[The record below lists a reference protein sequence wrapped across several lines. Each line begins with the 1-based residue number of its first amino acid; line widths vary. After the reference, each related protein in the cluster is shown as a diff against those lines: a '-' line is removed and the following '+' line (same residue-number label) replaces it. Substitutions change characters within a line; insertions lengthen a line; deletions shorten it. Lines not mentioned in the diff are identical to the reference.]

1 MYMLNQMFIDIYN
14 AWYFKNVQEYNLILQ
29 QK

>member
-14 AWYFKNVQEYNLILQ
+14 AWYFKNVQGYNLILQ